1 MLLVSQL
8 AASSYRLPPS
18 SVTLSSRFLQ
28 AEKIMKALYVRK
40 LFLWPRF
47 QATVRATLEDE
58 VPAPADVGLPP
69 LCLLHCLTNILRGS
83 RSVMDC

>member
-1 MLLVSQL
+1 
-8 AASSYRLPPS
+8 
-18 SVTLSSRFLQ
+18 
-28 AEKIMKALYVRK
+28 MKALYVRK